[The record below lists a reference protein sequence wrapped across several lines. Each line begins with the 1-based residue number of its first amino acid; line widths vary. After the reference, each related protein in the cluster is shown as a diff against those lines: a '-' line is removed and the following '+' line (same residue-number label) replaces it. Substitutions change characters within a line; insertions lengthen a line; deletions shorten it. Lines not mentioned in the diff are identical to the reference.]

1 MIEESGPG
9 MKVLLMDKETVNF
22 FLISLNSGYHERLIS
37 DAKSTYS
44 VFLFSLY
51 FMKANIPQRESCQC
65 YFWTEF
71 DKI

>member
-51 FMKANIPQRESCQC
+51 FMKANIPQGFVPVLLLDR
-65 YFWTEF
+65 F
-71 DKI
+71 